1 MYEIIT
7 FLSLMAKSIIQLH
20 RLNDAFHLEATN
32 ESGNTIQMDG
42 SPEIGGENKGMR
54 PMQVLLAALGGCSS
68 IDVIHILKKQR
79 QIVDGYDVEVSGDR
93 VKEGDVSIYRTIH
106 LHFKFSG
113 KKLNPD
119 KVATAIKLSMKKYC
133 SVTKTLEPTATITTS
148 FDIL

>member
-1 MYEIIT
+1 
-7 FLSLMAKSIIQLH
+7 MAQSIIHLH

-32 ESGNTIQMDG
+32 ESGNTLQMDG

-68 IDVIHILKKQR
+68 IDVINILKKQR
-79 QIVDGYDVEVSGDR
+79 QVVETYDVAVSGDR

-106 LHFKFSG
+106 LHFKLSG
-113 KKLNPD
+113 KKLNPE
-119 KVATAIKLSMKKYC
+119 KVANAIKLSMEKYC

-148 FDIL
+148 FEIIL